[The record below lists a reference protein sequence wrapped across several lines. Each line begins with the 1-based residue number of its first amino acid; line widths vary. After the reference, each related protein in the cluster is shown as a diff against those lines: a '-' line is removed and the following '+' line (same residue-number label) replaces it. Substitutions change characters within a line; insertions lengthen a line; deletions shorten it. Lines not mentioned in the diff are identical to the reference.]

1 MIDALMAM
9 AKGNGLLYLALVNE
23 KNTGGKG
30 SGLIPVAL
38 LPFGAFR
45 S

>member
-23 KNTGGKG
+23 KIQAERDQG
-30 SGLIPVAL
+30 
-38 LPFGAFR
+38 
-45 S
+45 